1 MRVLSIAI
9 VKNKQSKSKPQ
20 LQNII
25 NLLAF
30 GHKEI
35 ISKQLNQK
43 QNWKPISSRSTSVA
57 EHLKPPKKTPQ
68 KKGILHIL
76 RGRAREKIEMEN
88 VQN

>member
-1 MRVLSIAI
+1 LLTALAGNEVWLLYNSEIKNKNQFAKLSTFQKSSVCIFFTFLSMRVLSIAI

-43 QNWKPISSRSTSVA
+43 QN
-57 EHLKPPKKTPQ
+57 
-68 KKGILHIL
+68 
-76 RGRAREKIEMEN
+76 
-88 VQN
+88 

>member
-30 GHKEI
+30 GHNFETI
-35 ISKQLNQK
+35 ESKTK
-43 QNWKPISSRSTSVA
+43 
-57 EHLKPPKKTPQ
+57 LKT
-68 KKGILHIL
+68 HF
-76 RGRAREKIEMEN
+76 
-88 VQN
+88 

>member
-1 MRVLSIAI
+1 MHFFTFLSMRVLSIAI

-30 GHKEI
+30 GHKDT

-43 QNWKPISSRSTSVA
+43 QN
-57 EHLKPPKKTPQ
+57 
-68 KKGILHIL
+68 
-76 RGRAREKIEMEN
+76 
-88 VQN
+88 